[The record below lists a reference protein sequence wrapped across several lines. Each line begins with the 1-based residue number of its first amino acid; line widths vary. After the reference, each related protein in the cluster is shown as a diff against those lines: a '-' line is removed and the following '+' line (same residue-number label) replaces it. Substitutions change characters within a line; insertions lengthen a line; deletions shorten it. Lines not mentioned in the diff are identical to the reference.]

1 MKTRLA
7 LFDLDGTL
15 YDTRRVNFLSYQKA
29 LEQFGYTMDYEYF
42 ANQCNGRHY
51 KTFLPEIM
59 QSETHMEEVHEL
71 KKKYYGDFL
80 SETVENKH
88 LFEIIKAIRNEY
100 YIVLV
105 TTASRKNS
113 EDILKYHNRL
123 DEFDLIISQ
132 EECKKE
138 KTGSGKEF
146 VKAMDYYKISKDNT
160 IIFEDSD
167 VGIEAAEKSGASVF
181 VVRGFA

>member
-7 LFDLDGTL
+7 LLDLDGTL

-80 SETVENKH
+80 SEPEENKH
-88 LFEIIKAIRNEY
+88 LFEIINAIRNEY

-132 EECKKE
+132 EDVKKKKPDPE
-138 KTGSGKEF
+138 GF
-146 VKAMDYYKISKDNT
+146 CKAMDYYQILKEDT

-167 VGIEAAEKSGASVF
+167 VGIEAAEKSGATVF

>member
-1 MKTRLA
+1 MKKQLA

-15 YDTRRVNFLSYQKA
+15 YDTRKVNFFSYQKA

-42 ANQCNGRHY
+42 ATRCNGRHY
-51 KTFLPEIM
+51 TTFLPEIM
-59 QSETHMEEVHEL
+59 GNETHMEDVHEL

-80 SETVENKH
+80 SETAENKH
-88 LFEIIKAIRNEY
+88 LFEIIHAICNKY

-105 TTASRKNS
+105 TTASKKNS

-123 DEFDLIISQ
+123 EEFDLIISQ
-132 EECKKE
+132 EDVKKKKPDPE
-138 KTGSGKEF
+138 GF
-146 VKAMDYYKISKDNT
+146 CKAMDHYNISKENT

-167 VGIEAAEKSGASVF
+167 VGIEAAEKSGATVF

>member
-1 MKTRLA
+1 MEMKIIR
-7 LFDLDGTL
+7 DGST
-15 YDTRRVNFLSYQKA
+15 VA
-29 LEQFGYTMDYEYF
+29 DYEYF

-88 LFEIIKAIRNEY
+88 LFEIINAIRNEY

-132 EECKKE
+132 EDVKKKKPDPE
-138 KTGSGKEF
+138 GF
-146 VKAMDYYKISKDNT
+146 CKAMDYYQILKEDT
-160 IIFEDSD
+160 IIFEDSG
-167 VGIEAAEKSGASVF
+167 VGIEAAEKSGATVF

>member
-1 MKTRLA
+1 
-7 LFDLDGTL
+7 
-15 YDTRRVNFLSYQKA
+15 
-29 LEQFGYTMDYEYF
+29 MDYEYF

-88 LFEIIKAIRNEY
+88 LFEIINAIRNEY

-132 EECKKE
+132 EDVKKKKPDPE
-138 KTGSGKEF
+138 GF
-146 VKAMDYYKISKDNT
+146 CKAMDYYKISKDNT

-167 VGIEAAEKSGASVF
+167 VGIEAAEKSGAAVF

>member
-59 QSETHMEEVHEL
+59 QSETYMEEVHEL

-88 LFEIIKAIRNEY
+88 LFEIINAIRNEY

-132 EECKKE
+132 EDVKKKKPDPE
-138 KTGSGKEF
+138 GF
-146 VKAMDYYKISKDNT
+146 CKAMDYYKISKDNT